1 MIYYKHKESGVMIPH
16 SELKNI
22 INKGHYMVSFHA
34 LIKSESSDVF
44 TYNLDSRNFRYDV
57 HLIPFSDD
65 FEVIELPSVEVVKDL
80 IQNRN
85 YNIPETM
92 DYLYQKYEAVK
103 QLKREGK
110 IVL

>member
-16 SELKNI
+16 SELKNV

-34 LIKSESSDVF
+34 LIPLVDDIFPYYMDGKAF
-44 TYNLDSRNFRYDV
+44 TYDV

-65 FEVIELPSVEVVKDL
+65 FEVIELPSEEVVKDL
-80 IQNRN
+80 CQNRN

-92 DYLYQKYEAVK
+92 DYLYQKYEAIK

-110 IVL
+110 I